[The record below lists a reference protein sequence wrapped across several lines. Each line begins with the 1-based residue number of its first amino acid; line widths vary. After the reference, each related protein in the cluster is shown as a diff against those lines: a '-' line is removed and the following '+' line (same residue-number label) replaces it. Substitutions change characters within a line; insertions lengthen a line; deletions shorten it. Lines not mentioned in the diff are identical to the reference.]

1 MPKSLGALVRKLLVL
16 ALVGLVAQ
24 LVDGSLGMAY
34 GLTSSTL
41 LLVVGVA
48 PAAASASVH
57 LAEIGTTLAA
67 GVAHWRFGNVDWRVV
82 TRIALPGA
90 VGAFAG
96 ATLLSSIS
104 TESAAPWMAGI
115 LFTLGAYLLI
125 RFARPLRTD
134 RIGGRLR
141 GRFLGPLGLV
151 AGFVDATGG
160 GGWGPVATPALLVS
174 GRLEPRK
181 VIGSVDTAEFV
192 VAGAASVGFLIGLGT
207 EGFLLPTVLALLIG
221 GLIAAP
227 LAAWLVRIVP
237 AQLLGAAVGGVIVL
251 TNART
256 LIRSAELDG
265 PIRPV
270 LYALLAAGWLAALV
284 LAVRALRRTRRAR
297 ATAIADRD
305 RVPLRPRPRPAT
317 AADAP
322 VGARPPAA
330 ARRLPGGGV
339 PAGLAAPVCRPP
351 AEPRA
356 ADLRCR
362 PGRRHG
368 AWQPTVRISWLLL
381 LALLNPTQHPAE
393 LPGSVRRFAP
403 APRSV
408 TGSDCC
414 VRLSR
419 AKGVDQVPGVGTRV
433 TRVGRSR
440 ASRSCRRRRQQGPG
454 LVDVCFGGP
463 R

>member
-1 MPKSLGALVRKLLVL
+1 MRKLLIL
-16 ALVGLVAQ
+16 ALVGLAAQ
-24 LVDGSLGMAY
+24 LIDGSLGMAY

-41 LLVVGVA
+41 LLVAGVA

-90 VGAFAG
+90 IGAFAG

-115 LFTLGAYLLI
+115 LFTLGAYLLV

-134 RIGGRLR
+134 RVGGRLR

-192 VAGAASVGFLIGLGT
+192 VAGAASVGFLMGLGT
-207 EGFLLPTVLALLIG
+207 EGFLLPTVAALLVG

-256 LIRSAELDG
+256 LIRSAELGG
-265 PIRPV
+265 PARPAV
-270 LYALLAAGWLAALV
+270 YALLAAGWLAALV
-284 LAVRALRRTRRAR
+284 LAVRALGHTRRAR
-297 ATAIADRD
+297 AE
-305 RVPLRPRPRPAT
+305 
-317 AADAP
+317 AANTSA
-322 VGARPPAA
+322 PAA
-330 ARRLPGGGV
+330 SASASLAGPDDLAAA
-339 PAGLAAPVCRPP
+339 PAVAAPVELAATGTPT
-351 AEPRA
+351 PR
-356 ADLRCR
+356 
-362 PGRRHG
+362 
-368 AWQPTVRISWLLL
+368 
-381 LALLNPTQHPAE
+381 
-393 LPGSVRRFAP
+393 
-403 APRSV
+403 
-408 TGSDCC
+408 
-414 VRLSR
+414 
-419 AKGVDQVPGVGTRV
+419 
-433 TRVGRSR
+433 
-440 ASRSCRRRRQQGPG
+440 
-454 LVDVCFGGP
+454 
-463 R
+463 

>member
-1 MPKSLGALVRKLLVL
+1 MRKLLVL

-24 LVDGSLGMAY
+24 LIDGSLGMAY

-41 LLVVGVA
+41 LLVAGVA

-90 VGAFAG
+90 IGAFAG
-96 ATLLSSIS
+96 ATVLSSIS
-104 TESAAPWMAGI
+104 TEAAAPWMAAI

-174 GRLEPRK
+174 GRMEPRK
-181 VIGSVDTAEFV
+181 VIGSVDTSEFV

-207 EGFLLPTVLALLIG
+207 EGFLLPTVAALLIG

-256 LIRSAELDG
+256 LLRSAELDG
-265 PIRPV
+265 PVRPIT
-270 LYALLAAGWLAALV
+270 YALLAAGWLAALV
-284 LAVRALRRTRRAR
+284 LAVRALRRTRLAR
-297 ATAIADRD
+297 AEAATAEATA
-305 RVPLRPRPRPAT
+305 VPDALPAAPAT
-317 AADAP
+317 SA
-322 VGARPPAA
+322 V
-330 ARRLPGGGV
+330 V
-339 PAGLAAPVCRPP
+339 VAGELAATGTPN
-351 AEPRA
+351 PR
-356 ADLRCR
+356 
-362 PGRRHG
+362 
-368 AWQPTVRISWLLL
+368 
-381 LALLNPTQHPAE
+381 
-393 LPGSVRRFAP
+393 
-403 APRSV
+403 
-408 TGSDCC
+408 
-414 VRLSR
+414 
-419 AKGVDQVPGVGTRV
+419 
-433 TRVGRSR
+433 
-440 ASRSCRRRRQQGPG
+440 
-454 LVDVCFGGP
+454 
-463 R
+463 

>member
-1 MPKSLGALVRKLLVL
+1 VRKLLVL

-24 LVDGSLGMAY
+24 LIDGSLGMAY

-41 LLVVGVA
+41 LLVAGVA

-90 VGAFAG
+90 IGAFAG
-96 ATLLSSIS
+96 ATVLSSIS
-104 TESAAPWMAGI
+104 TEAAAPWMAAI
-115 LFTLGAYLLI
+115 LFTLGAYLLV
-125 RFARPLRTD
+125 RFSRPLRTG
-134 RIGGRLR
+134 RVGGRLR

-174 GRLEPRK
+174 GRMEPRK

-207 EGFLLPTVLALLIG
+207 EGFLLPTVAALLVG

-256 LIRSAELDG
+256 LIRSAELDDG
-265 PIRPV
+265 PVRPIV
-270 LYALLAAGWLAALV
+270 YILLAAGWFAALV
-284 LAVRALRRTRRAR
+284 LAVRALRRTRRASAEAASA
-297 ATAIADRD
+297 ATT
-305 RVPLRPRPRPAT
+305 P
-317 AADAP
+317 AP
-322 VGARPPAA
+322 VAHVGAA
-330 ARRLPGGGV
+330 AAV
-339 PAGLAAPVCRPP
+339 AV
-351 AEPRA
+351 
-356 ADLRCR
+356 
-362 PGRRHG
+362 
-368 AWQPTVRISWLLL
+368 
-381 LALLNPTQHPAE
+381 PAE
-393 LPGSVRRFAP
+393 LTSTGTPN
-403 APRSV
+403 PR
-408 TGSDCC
+408 
-414 VRLSR
+414 
-419 AKGVDQVPGVGTRV
+419 
-433 TRVGRSR
+433 
-440 ASRSCRRRRQQGPG
+440 
-454 LVDVCFGGP
+454 
-463 R
+463 